1 MTVYTRHGHYCV
13 VPALGNKYANR
24 HSVKACGA
32 SLASYKMLMSPKMCL
47 STLWFC
53 FVFHFPEN
61 HSLQPKCQVLILN
74 RALVSSLKLQEKK
87 KYSSSFLSPSWK
99 PKKHVWA
106 ISAHDE
112 EIGPPTSQGLET
124 TKLRN
129 AIQLEFFCVQGKL
142 PSCSSNPIHKC
153 WPPHSLLVTSCPD
166 IDIR

>member
-87 KYSSSFLSPSWK
+87 KNIVLLFFLLLESQKSMSEPFLPMMKKLGLLPPRGLKPPNWGMQSSWSFSVYRANFL
-99 PKKHVWA
+99 HVVPIPFINA
-106 ISAHDE
+106 
-112 EIGPPTSQGLET
+112 GPPTLCWS
-124 TKLRN
+124 LR
-129 AIQLEFFCVQGKL
+129 V
-142 PSCSSNPIHKC
+142 P
-153 WPPHSLLVTSCPD
+153 T
-166 IDIR
+166 